1 MASVWREALRQASQ
15 LQDYWLSN
23 KHRALNSTAED
34 AMVLTMHVL
43 TFAAFD
49 IAYPFRRGIDIPSTT
64 DMDFRDAFSL
74 LLRNFLIM
82 AGVPRQILEMPFIPL
97 AWAKVGQ
104 AIRTVEA
111 YIQALIEK
119 EKALY
124 MEGSIGGRNLVS
136 DLVRDSWDSRQATN
150 FPQKGH
156 SLSMTLPRMSL
167 SEAEIFS
174 NVFMFMTAGHDTVTQ
189 TLTYSILYLA
199 TYPKWQRWIA
209 EEIQAITLDTP
220 DTNNWDYEA
229 LFPRFKR
236 YKAIMVSCFVP
247 IASQD
252 LITAR

>member
-1 MASVWREALRQASQ
+1 
-15 LQDYWLSN
+15 
-23 KHRALNSTAED
+23 
-34 AMVLTMHVL
+34 MVLTIHVL

-49 IAYPFRRGIDIPSTT
+49 IAYPFRRGIDISSTK
-64 DMDFRDAFSL
+64 DIDFRDAFSL
-74 LLRNFLIM
+74 LLGNFLIM
-82 AGVPRQILEMPFIPL
+82 AGVPRQILEMPFIPQ

-104 AIRTVEA
+104 AVRTVEA
-111 YIQALIEK
+111 YIQALMKK

-124 MEGSIGGRNLVS
+124 MQGSMGGRNLVS

-156 SLSMTLPRMSL
+156 SLPITPSRMSL

-174 NVFMFMTAGHDTVTQ
+174 NVFMFMAAGHDTVTQ

-199 TYPKWQRWIA
+199 AYPEWQRWMA
-209 EEIQAITLDTP
+209 EEIQAITVETP
-220 DTNNWDYEA
+220 DTSKWDYEA

-236 YKAIMVSCFVP
+236 CKAIMVSCFVP
-247 IASQD
+247 IAPQD